1 MRIARETYKI
11 PNVVARIY
19 DPRRAEIYQRL
30 GIPTVATVTWT
41 IDQVRRRLLPDEDVG
56 DWSDATGRLTLIDRS
71 LPDAWAGRPL
81 CDLEQPGRLSLVAV
95 TRAGV
100 PRLDARELVGQEGD
114 VLHLAV
120 LDDALRQLDETLA
133 RSEGTSPDG
142 AIVKVAIAGAGSVG
156 TAIASDL
163 HANGHEVLVIEQ
175 DPDLVERLRPTLDVT
190 WVAADA
196 CEVSSLDAAGLA
208 TVDVVVAATGDD
220 EDNLVISLLAKQEFA
235 VPRVVARVNH
245 PKNQWLFNESW
256 GVDVSVSTPQLLTA
270 LVEEAVSVGSLVRLL
285 QFQGGAAH
293 LVEITLAE
301 DSPAN
306 DTAIAD
312 LDFPRDA
319 VVVAVVRADRLIVPR
334 GDTTLQSGDEVLV
347 LVTAEAEDAVHALF
361 IAEQTGVTATG
372 WQPPRQPSS
381 RAPNVRGPV
390 LQLSQLLKAWVSVA
404 RTMRGMEAAFFDL
417 DKTVIDRASI
427 AAFGRPFLKGG
438 LINRR
443 LVARAA
449 ISQLIYLYFGADED
463 RLVRVRES
471 MLAVTKGWDRAQV
484 RQIVR
489 ETMLQ
494 TIEPIMYA
502 EALELMELHRAAGH
516 RVYLVS
522 ASPEEIV
529 LPLADLLGVDGAICS
544 RGEVD
549 EQGRY
554 TGRMAFYAYG
564 ESKATAMR
572 ELAERTGIDLAP
584 AAPTRTRPPTCRCS
598 RRSGARW
605 RSTPTARWPRWRA
618 NAAGRSA
625 TSPSRSACAT
635 GWVARHRW

>member
-1 MRIARETYKI
+1 M
-11 PNVVARIY
+11 
-19 DPRRAEIYQRL
+19 
-30 GIPTVATVTWT
+30 
-41 IDQVRRRLLPDEDVG
+41 
-56 DWSDATGRLTLIDRS
+56 
-71 LPDAWAGRPL
+71 
-81 CDLEQPGRLSLVAV
+81 
-95 TRAGV
+95 
-100 PRLDARELVGQEGD
+100 
-114 VLHLAV
+114 
-120 LDDALRQLDETLA
+120 
-133 RSEGTSPDG
+133 
-142 AIVKVAIAGAGSVG
+142 KVAIAGAGSVG
-156 TAIASDL
+156 TAIAADL
-163 HANGHEVLVIEQ
+163 HANGHDVLVLEQ
-175 DPDLVERLRPTLDVT
+175 DPDLVERLRPTLDIT

-312 LDFPRDA
+312 LAFPRDA

-347 LVTAEAEDAVHALF
+347 LVTADAEDAVHALF
-361 IAEQTGVTATG
+361 IAGAAGVAATRPATPATALFTGTE
-372 WQPPRQPSS
+372 RS
-381 RAPNVRGPV
+381 RARPSNCHGCSRPEARSPV
-390 LQLSQLLKAWVSVA
+390 PL
-404 RTMRGMEAAFFDL
+404 RDMEAAFFDL

-449 ISQLIYLYFGADED
+449 ISQLIYLYFGADEE

-494 TIEPIMYA
+494 TMEPIMYA

-572 ELAERTGIDLAP
+572 ELAERTGLDLGGQQRLLGLG
-584 AAPTRTRPPTCRCS
+584 APTSRCS
-598 RRSGARW
+598 RRSAARS
-605 RSTPTARWPRWRA
+605 RSTPTGPWPRWRA
-618 NAAGRSA
+618 SAAGRCA

-635 GWVARHRW
+635 GSGARRRS